1 MLNHK
6 GTQTIHTK
14 RLLLRKIQENDY
26 KDMYKYTVKEDV
38 AKYVTWTAHKSI
50 DETKAICKLWVSEYE
65 NGDKYHWAIVYNNVV
80 IGNIEVVKL
89 VEETAILGWQIDS
102 IYWNKGIVTEAA
114 AAVRDHLF
122 KDIGVNAIEAEYLKE
137 NIGSGRVMQK
147 IGMTEISLSDALS
160 YQVRPI
166 TEIDGIPIICCKLTK
181 NKWKES
187 CTAVLSKR

>member
-114 AAVRDHLF
+114 AAVRDYLF

-166 TEIDGIPIICCKLTK
+166 TEIDGVPIICCKLTK

-187 CTAVLSKR
+187 CTVVLSKR